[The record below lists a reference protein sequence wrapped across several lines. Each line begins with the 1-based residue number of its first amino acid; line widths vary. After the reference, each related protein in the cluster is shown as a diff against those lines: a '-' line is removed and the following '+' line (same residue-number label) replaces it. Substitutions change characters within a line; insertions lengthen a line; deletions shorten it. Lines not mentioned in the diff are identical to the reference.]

1 MARPSARERS
11 SFPSV
16 GESTD
21 DPDGSE
27 PDTPGGFDD
36 GGATGGGASRGQ
48 GVDQDTGGG
57 GGIPTGG
64 DDDDDPDP
72 PARTPAQRERDTI
85 DATPSRP
92 SPSPTPEAQNPSERT
107 STGRGS
113 TGRIPPDT
121 ARGSRRNRPGANP
134 IPESGQPTGAGRR
147 DTADFRPGGEFGGAR
162 QEILQ
167 EANIRPGNTE
177 LTAERLTTVDVRRG
191 EDERVATV
199 GLSEAGRREL
209 AERRLANRYESIEEQ
224 NVRTTITDD
233 GTVEASLTAGGRR
246 RFTEAR
252 SPDFPQP
259 DEFSRRRGV
268 GLRRGMSVDEQRRA
282 ERRAQGLRGELR
294 DSPGRTGGTPGITE
308 RQTERQID
316 RVLRRRGARELG
328 EAPERSSVTQF
339 EESVASAAE
348 GFQDTVG
355 GSGSGTV
362 SRVRQ
367 GVAQGINAPAYLQGA
382 IEASESVGFATG
394 GGRNRDEVRAVDGSD
409 GLSRQE
415 RQALPTSFQTSAS
428 GGLEV
433 SDIGETARTA
443 RRRAP
448 VTQDQAERTAADVAR
463 SFNEN
468 PVRNTAA
475 AVTGAAVSGGA
486 SRVARGG
493 LPDGPDVPTRR
504 LREAAAR
511 ERQALGEFRDATRG
525 QQQVGRQRTP
535 ETETDPTE
543 RLRDTGEDITRTFN
557 AQGRAQG
564 LRGQA
569 ESPSVGRRP
578 PRSPERASDFAERA
592 RRSQRIPDDDL
603 RDVDRVAQRLRD
615 EVETSQVTGGTST
628 RARTGAAGAA
638 GATAPTVGPNPGG
651 LLQEE
656 EATFGDARLAEQVES
671 QVGTGTRQRLRE
683 RSRAAEASVSA
694 GGRLENRVRN
704 DLDGTR
710 TRTPGRGRTDT
721 TTRTRTDVGTG
732 IETDTTPSPGEI
744 NTQTTGN
751 PASPGFPTG
760 SGRPFQT
767 TRRVPIP
774 EPPESGDSAR
784 IGRSFDDSEE
794 DIFSSGIRSPEEI
807 LGTVSD
813 GDGFSIDEDE
823 FL

>member
-16 GESTD
+16 GSDFD
-21 DPDGSE
+21 DPDDSGS
-27 PDTPGGFDD
+27 DTPGGFDD
-36 GGATGGGASRGQ
+36 GGATGGGTSGGQ

-57 GGIPTGG
+57 GGVPTGG
-64 DDDDDPDP
+64 GSDDDPDP

-107 STGRGS
+107 ATERGS

-134 IPESGQPTGAGRR
+134 ITESGQPTAAGRR
-147 DTADFRPGGEFGGAR
+147 ETDDFRPGGEFGGAR

-191 EDERVATV
+191 EDERVARV

-209 AERRLANRYESIEEQ
+209 AERRLADRFESIDEE

-268 GLRRGMSVDEQRRA
+268 GLRRGMTVEEQRLA
-282 ERRAQGLRGELR
+282 ERRAQGLRGSLR

-308 RQTERQID
+308 RQTEEQLDDILRNT
-316 RVLRRRGARELG
+316 RRRQLG
-328 EAPERSSVTQF
+328 EAP
-339 EESVASAAE
+339 
-348 GFQDTVG
+348 G
-355 GSGSGTV
+355 
-362 SRVRQ
+362 
-367 GVAQGINAPAYLQGA
+367 
-382 IEASESVGFATG
+382 
-394 GGRNRDEVRAVDGSD
+394 
-409 GLSRQE
+409 
-415 RQALPTSFQTSAS
+415 
-428 GGLEV
+428 
-433 SDIGETARTA
+433 GETALEQRLRDRAEAFDEEASRGPGELGQQFAGDTGEAVAESATRALNPFSAGLALNEANEVVRFARGTTEDAEGLSATERGQAIGAQGRRRFAETA
-443 RRRAP
+443 RFA
-448 VTQDQAERTAADVAR
+448 
-463 SFNEN
+463 NEN
-468 PVRNTAA
+468 PTRFVTGTATGA
-475 AVTGAAVSGGA
+475 AVTGGA
-486 SRVARGG
+486 SVAARRAVGAAPSAARRVGG
-493 LPDGPDVPTRR
+493 GVRDRTPDSVRS
-504 LREAAAR
+504 AVAR
-511 ERQALGEFRDATRG
+511 ERQALGEFRDATRA

-535 ETETDPTE
+535 DTETDPTE
-543 RLRDTGEDITRTFN
+543 RLRDTGEDITRTFGT
-557 AQGRAQG
+557 QGRAQG

-592 RRSQRIPDDDL
+592 RRSQRIPDEDL
-603 RDVDRVAQRLRD
+603 RDVDAVAQRLRD
-615 EVETSQVTGGTST
+615 EVESSQVTGGTSS

-656 EATFGDARLAEQVES
+656 EATFGDAGLAEQVQSE
-671 QVGTGTRQRLRE
+671 VGTGTRQRLRE
-683 RSRAAEASVSA
+683 RARAAGASVSA

-710 TRTPGRGRTDT
+710 TRTRGRGRTDT

-732 IETDTTPSPGEI
+732 TTSTTTTFTDQNIDNPVNDPG
-744 NTQTTGN
+744 G
-751 PASPGFPTG
+751 PGFPTG
-760 SGRPFQT
+760 SGRPFRT

-774 EPPESGDSAR
+774 DPPEGGVGASSSR
-784 IGRSFDDSEE
+784 PFDDSDEE
-794 DIFSSGIRSPEEI
+794 VFSSGIRSPEEI
-807 LGTVSD
+807 LGTAND
-813 GDGFSIDEDE
+813 GDGFTINEDD
-823 FL
+823 FSL